1 MNRLMIMVSLIV
13 TFSVAGFARE
23 SQLVKATNV
32 LDEIMEAPDRGI
44 PHDLFEKAVCVGIV
58 PSEIKGAVF
67 VGEHTDAG
75 CWCAACTE
83 TVRGGRLLCS
93 HWGVEASDFKSA
105 VRPPT
110 SFSLSG
116 MRRAHES
123 SFRIA
128 SSWAGTFL

>member
-67 VGEHTDAG
+67 VG
-75 CWCAACTE
+75 
-83 TVRGGRLLCS
+83 
-93 HWGVEASDFKSA
+93 
-105 VRPPT
+105 
-110 SFSLSG
+110 
-116 MRRAHES
+116 
-123 SFRIA
+123 
-128 SSWAGTFL
+128 